1 MIVSYKRPI
10 PQVDPEILNII
21 DKGELNY
28 WLSKLASKFARKK
41 IQEIIKLKNV
51 GTIFHPIILV
61 DILKNKFEFS
71 STALLEIKF
80 KLVER
85 RNFMSSETV
94 KLQRGLLRELNF
106 INFFPFG
113 FVCIKSLSRGI
124 YLHIC
129 ID

>member
-1 MIVSYKRPI
+1 M
-10 PQVDPEILNII
+10 PQVDPEILNVV

-28 WLSKLASKFARKK
+28 WPSKFVVEVRKK
-41 IQEIIKLKNV
+41 RDP
-51 GTIFHPIILV
+51 IFQPISIILV
-61 DILKNKFEFS
+61 DVLKNKFEFS
-71 STALLEIKF
+71 FTALLEIKF

-85 RNFMSSETV
+85 RNSMSLETV
-94 KLQRGLLRELNF
+94 KLQQELLREL
-106 INFFPFG
+106 IIDFFPFG